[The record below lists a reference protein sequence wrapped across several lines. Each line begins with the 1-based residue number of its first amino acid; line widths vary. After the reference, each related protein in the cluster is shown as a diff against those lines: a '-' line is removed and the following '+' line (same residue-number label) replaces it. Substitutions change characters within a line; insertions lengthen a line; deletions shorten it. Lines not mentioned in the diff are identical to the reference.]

1 MKRFEE
7 TENEIPTTT
16 TTTGETNENQRP
28 KQKSKGITTPKGRQP
43 QQPNEGG
50 EGEWSRDMGIMIV
63 FFYNDEYDTEDRNRL
78 QDTRNSTS
86 TISRGPQQYQL
97 QLNQDCGMSVQNG

>member
-1 MKRFEE
+1 
-7 TENEIPTTT
+7 
-16 TTTGETNENQRP
+16 
-28 KQKSKGITTPKGRQP
+28 
-43 QQPNEGG
+43 
-50 EGEWSRDMGIMIV
+50 MIV
-63 FFYNDEYDTEDRNRL
+63 LFYNDEYDTEDRNRL